1 MSGQSSLTDEPS
13 AFSASGL
20 KRNPFA
26 HPFMF
31 ATGIEGSYP
40 VIAGPHGERIRR
52 DEFRETGHYDRWRED
67 FALVKDLGIR
77 FLRYGPPYYATHLGP
92 GRYDWSFADE
102 TFAELERLGIEPI
115 ADLCHFGVPDWV
127 GDFQNDDWPRLFA
140 EYAVA
145 FARRYPQVRLYTPV
159 NEISVT
165 ARYSGLRGWWNERKK
180 SDAAFTRALRNC
192 ARATILAEEAILR
205 VRRTPLFV
213 QSESTE
219 YYHPVEPDSLGRA
232 DFCNELRFVPLDLV
246 YGVQVSARMF
256 EYLEDGGFP
265 RDDYHWCMAHGGAL
279 KPYCIMGNDYYAV
292 NEHRVPSG
300 NAEITRA
307 GRVFGYYVITRE
319 YYERYHLPVMHTET
333 NQRSMP
339 DAVAW
344 LEEQWSNVVRLK
356 LDGVPIIG
364 FTWYGL
370 VDQVDWDSLLNE
382 YKHRINPLGLFDLD
396 RKPRP
401 VAAHYKELAERWR
414 DIRALESRG
423 LDAADGQ
430 AASSK

>member
-1 MSGQSSLTDEPS
+1 MSGSSSLTDEPS

-20 KRNPFA
+20 KRNPLA

-40 VIAGPHGERIRR
+40 TIAGPHGERIRR

-67 FALVKDLGIR
+67 FALVKDLDIG
-77 FLRYGPPYYATHLGP
+77 FLRYGPPYHTTHIGP

-102 TFAELERLGIEPI
+102 TFAELERLGIQPI

-127 GDFQNDDWPRLFA
+127 GDFQNDDWPCLFA
-140 EYAVA
+140 EYAEA
-145 FARRYPQVRLYTPV
+145 FARRFPHVRLYTPV

-165 ARYSGLRGWWNERKK
+165 SRYSAMRGLWNERKK
-180 SDAAFTRALRNC
+180 SDDAFVRALRNC
-192 ARATILAEEAILR
+192 VRATILGEDAILR
-205 VRRTPLFV
+205 VRGTPLFI

-219 YYHPVEPDSLGRA
+219 YYHPVDPESLGRA
-232 DFCNELRFVPLDLV
+232 DFHNELRFVALDLV

-256 EYLEDGGFP
+256 EYLASNGFSP
-265 RDDYHWCMAHGGAL
+265 DEYHWCMAHGGAL
-279 KPYCIMGNDYYAV
+279 KPYCIMGNDYYAT
-292 NEHRVPSG
+292 NEHRVPAHG
-300 NAEITRA
+300 DITDC

-319 YYERYHLPVMHTET
+319 YFDRYHLPVMHTET

-339 DAVAW
+339 DAVHW

-356 LDGVPIIG
+356 LDGVPIVG

-370 VDQVDWDSLLNE
+370 VDQVDWDSLLSE
-382 YKHRINPLGLFDLD
+382 DKHRVNPLGLYDLD
-396 RKPRP
+396 RNPRP
-401 VAAHYKELAERWR
+401 VAKRYKELAQRWR
-414 DIRALESRG
+414 EIRAFESRG
-423 LDAADGQ
+423 LQ
-430 AASSK
+430 AASSNRSSTS